1 MTETSAA
8 MKQGVLFIVLAT
20 FLPVLG
26 SCSREEIAQSVDRA
40 KEVTAQ
46 VVDAASQ
53 TKAAQ
58 EALALLANLDAEL
71 EAIKT
76 GPQAEA
82 ARAKLAILAVQVE
95 QGMAK
100 VKELGPWLDEALKQS
115 GLKIDEALARIR
127 AEIDALLQNEQVK
140 AHLEPVLVKL
150 RAALGG

>member
-20 FLPVLG
+20 ALPVLA

-127 AEIDALLQNEQVK
+127 AEIDALLQDEQVK

>member
-1 MTETSAA
+1 MTEKTH
-8 MKQGVLFIVLAT
+8 MKQGAFSAALAACCLFPAA
-20 FLPVLG
+20 
-26 SCSREEIAQSVDRA
+26 CSREELAQSVDRA
-40 KEVTAQ
+40 KQVTAQ
-46 VVDAASQ
+46 VVDAAAQ

-58 EALALLANLDAEL
+58 EALALLSNLDAEL

-100 VKELGPWLDEALKQS
+100 LKELGPWLDEALKQT
-115 GLKIDEALARIR
+115 GVRIDEALARIR
-127 AEIDALLQNEQVK
+127 AEVDALLQDEQVK

>member
-1 MTETSAA
+1 
-8 MKQGVLFIVLAT
+8 MKRDVLAAALT
-20 FLPVLG
+20 ASLACLA
-26 SCSREEIAQSVDRA
+26 SCSREELAQSVDRA
-40 KEVTAQ
+40 RQVSAQ
-46 VVDAASQ
+46 VVDAAAQ
-53 TKAAQ
+53 TRAAQ
-58 EALALLANLDAEL
+58 EALALLANLGAEL
-71 EAIKT
+71 EAVKT

-115 GLKIDEALARIR
+115 GLKIDEAIARIR
-127 AEIDALLQNEQVK
+127 AEIDALLQDEQVK

>member
-8 MKQGVLFIVLAT
+8 MKLGVLFIVLAT
-20 FLPVLG
+20 VLPVLA

-127 AEIDALLQNEQVK
+127 AEIDALLQDEQVK

>member
-1 MTETSAA
+1 MTETCPA
-8 MKQGVLFIVLAT
+8 MKHGVLFVILAT
-20 FLPVLG
+20 VLPALG

-40 KEVTAQ
+40 KQVTAQ
-46 VVDAASQ
+46 VVDAAAQ

-71 EAIKT
+71 EAVRT

-115 GLKIDEALARIR
+115 GLKLEEAMARIR
-127 AEIDALLQNEQVK
+127 AEIDALLQDEQVK

>member
-1 MTETSAA
+1 MSDKAA
-8 MKQGVLFIVLAT
+8 MMRDVLAT
-20 FLPVLG
+20 ALTASLAVLA
-26 SCSREEIAQSVDRA
+26 SCSKEELAQSVDRA
-40 KEVTAQ
+40 KQVTAQ

-100 VKELGPWLDEALKQS
+100 VKELGPWLDEALKKS
-115 GLKIDEALARIR
+115 GLKIDEAMARIR
-127 AEIDALLQNEQVK
+127 AEIDALLQDEQVK

>member
-1 MTETSAA
+1 
-8 MKQGVLFIVLAT
+8 MKRDVLAALFT
-20 FLPVLG
+20 ASFACLSG
-26 SCSREEIAQSVDRA
+26 CTKEELAQSVDRA
-40 KEVTAQ
+40 KQVTAQ
-46 VVDAASQ
+46 VVDAAAQ

-58 EALALLANLDAEL
+58 EALALLSNLDAEL

-100 VKELGPWLDEALKQS
+100 LKELGPWLDEALKQS
-115 GLKIDEALARIR
+115 GVKIDEALARIR
-127 AEIDALLQNEQVK
+127 AEIDALLQDEQVK

>member
-8 MKQGVLFIVLAT
+8 MKQGILFVVLAAAV
-20 FLPVLG
+20 PALG
-26 SCSREEIAQSVDRA
+26 SCSREEISQSVDRA
-40 KEVTAQ
+40 RQVTAQ
-46 VVDAASQ
+46 VVDAAAQ

-58 EALALLANLDAEL
+58 EALALLTNLDAEL
-71 EAIKT
+71 EAVKT

-115 GLKIDEALARIR
+115 GLKLDEAIARVR
-127 AEIDALLQNEQVK
+127 AEIDALLQDEQVK